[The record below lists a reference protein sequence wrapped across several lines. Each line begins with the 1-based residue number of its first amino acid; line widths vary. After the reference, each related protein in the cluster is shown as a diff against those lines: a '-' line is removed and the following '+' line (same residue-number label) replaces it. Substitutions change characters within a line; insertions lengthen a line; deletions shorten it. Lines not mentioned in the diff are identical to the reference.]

1 VRCKASWL
9 RDNKV
14 RILMQMTGDRHAD
27 LRDVPRAE
35 EFAKDEDNR
44 RVLALFVARQ
54 KYGRP
59 FLAPPGTPDAVAD
72 VYREAFDKLVTDGE
86 FLRDAQQA
94 QLIIKVAPG
103 AEVTALVQSLHTL
116 PREVIDKASA
126 LIRGITR

>member
-1 VRCKASWL
+1 
-9 RDNKV
+9 
-14 RILMQMTGDRHAD
+14 MTADRHAD
-27 LRDVPRAE
+27 LSDVPLAS

-59 FLAPPGTPDAVAD
+59 FLAPPGTPDAIAD
-72 VYREAFDKLVTDGE
+72 VYREAFAKLATDGE

-126 LIRGITR
+126 LIRGIMQ